1 MTYRDKTVPWTVGVV
16 DIARFDDAFVRV
28 VCESPANVSL
38 VPGDTVAIQVEV
50 SSQTLRRYTVSC
62 TSSDTFEFV
71 AFRTQR
77 GPATPYLDGL
87 SVGAQVQGQGPERPV
102 KLPSNDMTHVAV
114 MGDETVVGT
123 AIAIAG
129 ATRCPVSIA
138 MKTTNALDQVS
149 AFVGA
154 SAMEA
159 CRDEDAMKSWLA
171 DFLTSQG
178 TANVGVFLVGEQS
191 VNQSL
196 RQHAFSLGLDK
207 DRLATRTFW
216 RPDKAG
222 LE

>member
-16 DIARFDDAFVRV
+16 DIARFDDAFIRV
-28 VCESPANVSL
+28 VCESPSNVSL

-87 SVGAQVQGQGPERPV
+87 SVGTQVQGQGPERPV